1 MRECNGKCTVSETWI
16 LVSGLPQN
24 HSELEE
30 SFRKGSYLGGSQM
43 LVHAMAVLELPGE
56 LFQNTDHPL
65 GATPGNS
72 KLLILGWVPEVYF

>member
-1 MRECNGKCTVSETWI
+1 MHGKCIVSETWG

-30 SFRKGSYLGGSQM
+30 SFRKASYLHGSQM
-43 LVHAMAVLELPGE
+43 LVHATAVLELPGE

-72 KLLILGWVPEVYF
+72 KL